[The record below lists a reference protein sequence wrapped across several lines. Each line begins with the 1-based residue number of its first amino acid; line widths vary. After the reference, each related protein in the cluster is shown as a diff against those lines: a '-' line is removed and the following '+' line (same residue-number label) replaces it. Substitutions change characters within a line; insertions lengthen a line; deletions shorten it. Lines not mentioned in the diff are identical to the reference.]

1 MNQNERSLGWLMV
14 ANSFTTSRLLIA
26 FYILFWSPTLE
37 VFLYLIIIGG
47 ITDILDGLAAR
58 QGGQSRQGA
67 IYDKGVDKFFCA
79 VVLGRLSYLC
89 VIFYGWTN
97 LIIALILLV
106 ATVIILEALISVA
119 GIIFA
124 SYNRTRVEANIWG
137 KAKMWAE
144 VWTAGFGILFLG
156 RNTLLENAWLIFIGL
171 GLSLSL
177 GLMSLYSYLRDYK
190 KFKRGRIK
198 I

>member
-1 MNQNERSLGWLMV
+1 MNQNERSLGWLMI

-26 FYILFWSPTLE
+26 LYILFWSPRVD

-79 VVLGRLSYLC
+79 VALGRFVYFCVVGFGWTIL
-89 VIFYGWTN
+89 VIF
-97 LIIALILLV
+97 LFVLV
-106 ATVIILEALISVA
+106 ALVIFLEALISVA

-144 VWTAGFGILFLG
+144 VWTFGLGILFLG
-156 RNTLLENAWLIFIGL
+156 TNTLLENAWLIFIGL

-177 GLMSLYSYLRDYK
+177 GFMSLITYVLDYK
-190 KFKRGRIK
+190 KAKERRIK

>member
-14 ANSFTTSRLLIA
+14 ANSFTTARLLIA
-26 FYILFWSPTLE
+26 IYILFWPPTLAE
-37 VFLYLIIIGG
+37 FLYLIIIGG

-79 VVLGRLSYLC
+79 VTLGQFVYFC
-89 VIFYGWTN
+89 VIAFGCVT
-97 LIIALILLV
+97 LVIFLFILV
-106 ATVIILEALISVA
+106 AAVIVLEVLISLA
-119 GIIFA
+119 GIFFA

-144 VWTAGFGILFLG
+144 VWTAGFAVLFLG
-156 RNTLLENAWLIFIGL
+156 RNTFLENAWIVFIGL
-171 GLSLSL
+171 GLSLFL
-177 GLMSLYSYLRDYK
+177 GFMSLYGYLRDYK
-190 KFKRGRIK
+190 KFKEGRIK
-198 I
+198 S